1 MDIILGK
8 ERRLWSDADKRQIVL
23 ETFTSGATCLAVA
36 RRHQVSTS
44 MVFCWRKK
52 LRAELG
58 FPEAA
63 APVRFAPLALI
74 GDSAPPAQCA
84 LGAIIDIDLG
94 GAGRVKISG
103 AAGGELVVAILK
115 ALTRR

>member
-63 APVRFAPLALI
+63 AVRFAPLALI
-74 GDSAPPAQCA
+74 SDPAPPAQCA
-84 LGAIIDIDLG
+84 LGAMIDIDLG

-103 AAGGELVVAILK
+103 AAGADLVAAILK